1 MTDTTSPNDIDI
13 IDDTNITT
21 TTTTTTTNDDDDT
34 FTIPPS
40 INPTQPKNINKI
52 YDRTT
57 EDDPEVHP
65 VLQKLTKH
73 INGVEKAIKE
83 IDDVIGQ
90 SMDFS
95 LFSDDL
101 QESMREVCPSDD
113 PLDQEDFD
121 PIAYLNEHF
130 PDEASLNRADTFIA
144 NIQRDIVK
152 TKSEIKDIIHSQAN
166 RSTNAHAQVDEAKNA
181 IKQLYSKVKDIKSKA
196 QESEHMVDEI
206 CHDIKLLDN
215 AKTNLQTSITTLKR
229 LHMLVTAVDQLE
241 VMAEGRQYREAGNL
255 LQAVNELYNYFQD
268 YDQVPKIAE
277 LRNSVKDTKDELTKR
292 ILNDFKYI
300 RTLASDERNGEND
313 DTNNKNGDDSMDGN
327 NNNSSSN
334 NNNKRVASPLPGLN
348 SIDQLSDA
356 CIVVNSLDPE
366 IKERII
372 QQFCDIHL
380 NVYDV
385 IFRENGGED
394 KLETIER
401 RYAWWRRTVRK
412 YEEKY
417 V

>member
-1 MTDTTSPNDIDI
+1 
-13 IDDTNITT
+13 
-21 TTTTTTTNDDDDT
+21 
-34 FTIPPS
+34 
-40 INPTQPKNINKI
+40 
-52 YDRTT
+52 
-57 EDDPEVHP
+57 
-65 VLQKLTKH
+65 
-73 INGVEKAIKE
+73 
-83 IDDVIGQ
+83 
-90 SMDFS
+90 
-95 LFSDDL
+95 
-101 QESMREVCPSDD
+101 
-113 PLDQEDFD
+113 
-121 PIAYLNEHF
+121 IAYLNEHF

-334 NNNKRVASPLPGLN
+334 NNDNKRVASPLPGLN

>member
-1 MTDTTSPNDIDI
+1 MSSN
-13 IDDTNITT
+13 NIQS
-21 TTTTTTTNDDDDT
+21 D
-34 FTIPPS
+34 
-40 INPTQPKNINKI
+40 NII
-52 YDRTT
+52 YDATT
-57 EDDPEVHP
+57 EDDPEFHP
-65 VLQKLTKH
+65 IVQKLKKEVK
-73 INGVEKAIKE
+73 GVENAIKE
-83 IDDVIGQ
+83 IDEVIGK

-95 LFSDDL
+95 MFSADL
-101 QESMREVCPSDD
+101 QDAIREVCPSDD

-144 NIQRDIVK
+144 NIERDIVK
-152 TKSEIKDIIHSQAN
+152 TKAEIKEIIHSQAN
-166 RSTNAHAQVDEAKNA
+166 RSTNAHAQVDEAKTA
-181 IKQLYSKVKDIKSKA
+181 IKQLYAKVKDIKSKA

-255 LQAVNELYNYFQD
+255 LQAVNELYNYFED
-268 YDQVPKIAE
+268 YDEVPKIAE
-277 LRNSVKDTKDELTKR
+277 LRNSVKETKDELTKR

-300 RTLASDERNGEND
+300 RTLASDEHSGDND
-313 DTNNKNGDDSMDGN
+313 NDDGN
-327 NNNSSSN
+327 NDGND
-334 NNNKRVASPLPGLN
+334 KRVASPLPGLN

-356 CIVVNSLDPE
+356 CIVVNSLEPE
-366 IKERII
+366 IKEHII
-372 QQFCDIHL
+372 QQFCDMHL

-401 RYAWWRRTVRK
+401 RYAWWRRTVRN
-412 YEEKY
+412 YEEK
-417 V
+417 

>member
-1 MTDTTSPNDIDI
+1 
-13 IDDTNITT
+13 
-21 TTTTTTTNDDDDT
+21 
-34 FTIPPS
+34 
-40 INPTQPKNINKI
+40 
-52 YDRTT
+52 
-57 EDDPEVHP
+57 
-65 VLQKLTKH
+65 
-73 INGVEKAIKE
+73 
-83 IDDVIGQ
+83 
-90 SMDFS
+90 
-95 LFSDDL
+95 
-101 QESMREVCPSDD
+101 
-113 PLDQEDFD
+113 
-121 PIAYLNEHF
+121 
-130 PDEASLNRADTFIA
+130 
-144 NIQRDIVK
+144 
-152 TKSEIKDIIHSQAN
+152 
-166 RSTNAHAQVDEAKNA
+166 
-181 IKQLYSKVKDIKSKA
+181 
-196 QESEHMVDEI
+196 
-206 CHDIKLLDN
+206 
-215 AKTNLQTSITTLKR
+215 
-229 LHMLVTAVDQLE
+229 MLVTAVDQLE

-313 DTNNKNGDDSMDGN
+313 DTNNNNGDDSMGGNDNNSN
-327 NNNSSSN
+327 NNN

-348 SIDQLSDA
+348 SIDQLADA